1 MIPFR
6 GNIPSR
12 TYPLVTVGLIGA
24 NLLVFL
30 YELSIP
36 ESQLAGFFE
45 LNGMVPSRIR
55 EMGVAPLSTG
65 LAVTR
70 GTLFSMFLHAGWL
83 HLIGNMWCLWIFG
96 DNIEDRMGHLRFLG
110 FYVLCGIVASLTHL
124 AFHSGSS
131 VPTIGASGAVA
142 GVLGAYLISYPFARI
157 LTVIPLIIVWPVVQL
172 PAIVVL
178 GFWFAVQVVNGT
190 VGLGGSGSEASGIAW
205 WSHIGGFLAGL
216 VLVRFL
222 ARPRTRRYKWERV
235 V

>member
-1 MIPFR
+1 MIPFKD
-6 GNIPSR
+6 NIPSR
-12 TYPLVTVGLIGA
+12 TYPLVTILLIGV

-45 LNGMVPSRIR
+45 LNGLVPSRIK
-55 EMGVAPLSTG
+55 EIGVQPLSTG

-83 HLIGNMWCLWIFG
+83 HLIGNMWYLWIFG

-110 FYVLCGIVASLTHL
+110 FYVLCGIVASLTHV
-124 AFHSGSS
+124 AFHSESS

-157 LTVIPLIIVWPVVQL
+157 LTVIPFIIVWPVVQL
-172 PAIVVL
+172 PAIGVL
-178 GFWFAVQVVNGT
+178 GFWFAVQIVNGT
-190 VGLGGSGSEASGIAW
+190 MGLGGNGAAGAGIAW

-222 ARPRTRRYKWERV
+222 ARPRTHRYKWERV
-235 V
+235 A